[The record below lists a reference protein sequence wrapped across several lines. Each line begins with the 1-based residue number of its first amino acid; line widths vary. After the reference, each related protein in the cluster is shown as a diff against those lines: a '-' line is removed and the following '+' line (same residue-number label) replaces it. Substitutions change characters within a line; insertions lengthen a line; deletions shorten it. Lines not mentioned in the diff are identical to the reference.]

1 MKGGKNLGDKV
12 IGDSNNI
19 LSSFFLNWCG
29 KYALVNFL
37 QTSLASKIKL
47 ERKIFLLLIKVMKLT
62 SSIKNG
68 NIIGCN
74 TLKIGKKVIYHHHK
88 N

>member
-1 MKGGKNLGDKV
+1 MLGGKNLGDKV
-12 IGDSNNI
+12 IGNSNN
-19 LSSFFLNWCG
+19 SFSNFFLNWCG

-37 QTSLASKIKL
+37 QTSLASKIRL
-47 ERKIFLLLIKVMKLT
+47 EKRIFLVLNKVVRLM

-68 NIIGCN
+68 TFIGCN
-74 TLKIGKKVIYHHHK
+74 TLKIGRRVINHRHK